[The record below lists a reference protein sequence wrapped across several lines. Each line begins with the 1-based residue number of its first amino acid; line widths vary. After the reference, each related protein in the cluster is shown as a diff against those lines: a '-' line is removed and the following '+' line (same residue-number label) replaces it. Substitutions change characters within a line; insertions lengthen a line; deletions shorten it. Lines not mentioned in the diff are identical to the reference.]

1 MGCGMSKY
9 IIRGGNPLVGTV
21 EAQGSKNS
29 AVAILLACIAVK
41 DRVILRRV
49 PYITDVLD
57 CIEILRCLGG
67 IVEWLDAG
75 ILSVDCTGIECGTVP
90 EGIAGRIRASTY
102 IMGAFIN
109 RFGWC
114 PMLKSGGCSLGDRP
128 VDLHV
133 EAFVAL
139 GGRVCSDGGLKR
151 YGSFNGRYDFSKI
164 TVGGTINTVIAAA
177 CGSGACMLKK
187 CAKEP
192 HVCDVIR
199 FLNSCGADI
208 VGEGSDCL
216 SIRGVGDL
224 HGCEFTISGDM
235 IEAGTYLIAGAATR
249 GAVTVDGICPRELES
264 LCAVLSEMGLT
275 VAVEDSS
282 IRVFGE
288 IVRGSRVETGAY
300 PLFPTDLHP
309 QIVAL
314 MGSTLYESALR
325 ERVFGADRFRY
336 ICELEK
342 QGLRYGIEGDTVTV
356 FGGGYRAAEVGATD
370 LRGGA
375 ANVIAA
381 LCADGVSAV
390 GNVEY
395 IERGYSDFIFKLRSL
410 GADVR

>member
-29 AVAILLACIAVK
+29 AVAVLLACIAVK
-41 DRVILRRV
+41 GKVVLHRV

-57 CIEILRCLGG
+57 CIEILRYLGG
-67 IVEWLDAG
+67 SVGWADDGA
-75 ILSVDCTGIECGTVP
+75 LSVDCSEVECRSIPDSIT
-90 EGIAGRIRASTY
+90 GRIRASTY

-128 VDLHV
+128 IDLHID
-133 EAFVAL
+133 ALAAL
-139 GGRVCSDGGLKR
+139 GARECSDGGLKR

-164 TVGGTINTVIAAA
+164 TVGGTINTVVSAA
-177 CGSGACMLKK
+177 CGDGVCTLKN

-192 HVCDVIR
+192 HVCDIVR
-199 FLNSCGADI
+199 FLNTCGADI
-208 VGEGSDCL
+208 DGEGSDCL
-216 SIRGVGDL
+216 SIRGVSEL
-224 HGCEFTISGDM
+224 HGCEFTLSGDM
-235 IEAGTYLIAGAATR
+235 IEAGTYLIAGAATG
-249 GAVTVDGICPRELES
+249 GAVTVNGVSSRELES
-264 LCAVLSEMGLT
+264 LCTVLSEMGLT
-275 VAVEDSS
+275 VDVDDSS
-282 IRVFGE
+282 VSISGK
-288 IVRGSRVETGAY
+288 IVRGVRVETGAY

-309 QIVAL
+309 QTVAL
-314 MGSTLYESALR
+314 MGNVPYESALC

-336 ICELEK
+336 LRELEN

-381 LCADGVSAV
+381 LCADGVSTV
-390 GNVEY
+390 GNAEY